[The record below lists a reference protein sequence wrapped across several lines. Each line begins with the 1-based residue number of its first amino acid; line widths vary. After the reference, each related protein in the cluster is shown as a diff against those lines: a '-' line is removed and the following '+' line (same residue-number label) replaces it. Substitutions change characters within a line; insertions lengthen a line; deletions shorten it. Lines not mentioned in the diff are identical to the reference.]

1 MEENNSYK
9 VTLTIPV
16 YNAGKYLRDLL
27 ESILKQTMDYREIE
41 VIMVDDLSTD
51 NSREIMDEYANK
63 YSNFISVKLQENHK
77 IAGTA
82 RNKGMEIAHGKYL
95 MFADADDFL
104 PENAVQTMYN
114 AIESKNADFITANY
128 INADEDGTLWTKPI
142 FDLQKYT
149 DFKLRITDY
158 TKSFF
163 VLNGSAC
170 NKIFRKEF
178 IQSHNIKFLEGVP
191 GEDAYFTTY
200 SFMESENVYYI
211 QDIVYCYRQRNQ
223 SNDLKSVSFYCS
235 ADYFERIN
243 RSYRAI
249 YENFKA
255 HNQLKFYRYMYA
267 KNMSY
272 IMYKFIDSTL
282 LSDEERIQTLMNMH
296 WFYELSEELKVPA
309 AQEAQQ
315 MIISQIVK
323 GNYEEA
329 VNYCKIIADIR
340 TYVPKQVR
348 EDMSRPDADMYQK
361 IAQYD
366 SEY

>member
-1 MEENNSYK
+1 MEQKEIK
-9 VTLTIPV
+9 ITLTIPV

-27 ESILKQTMDYREIE
+27 DSILKQTISQEDIE

-51 NSREIMDEYANK
+51 NSRDIMDEYAEK
-63 YSNFISVKLQENHK
+63 YTNFASVKLPQNNK

-82 RNKGMEIAHGKYL
+82 RNKGMEMARGKYL

-104 PENAVQTMYN
+104 PENAMQTMYE
-114 AIESKNADFITANY
+114 AIESKNADFVTANY
-128 INADEDGTLWTKPI
+128 INADEDGTVWTKPI
-142 FDLQKYT
+142 FDLEKYT
-149 DFKLRITDY
+149 NFKLSITDY
-158 TKSFF
+158 NKSFF

-170 NKIFRKEF
+170 NKIYRRKF
-178 IQSHNIKFLEGVP
+178 IQSHGIKFLEGVP
-191 GEDAYFTTY
+191 AEDAYFNTY
-200 SFMESENVYYI
+200 AFMESENVYYI
-211 QDIVYCYRQRNQ
+211 SDIVYCYRQRNMSGVQ
-223 SNDLKSVSFYCS
+223 SVSFYCS

-243 RSYRAI
+243 RAYKAI

-272 IMYKFIDSTL
+272 ILYKFIDSRL
-282 LSDEERIQTLMNMH
+282 LSDEERVKALENMH
-296 WFYELSEELKVPA
+296 WFYELSETLKVPA

-315 MIISQIVK
+315 MIISQIVA

-340 TYVPKQVR
+340 NYVPKQVR

-361 IAQYD
+361 IAKYD
-366 SEY
+366 DEY

>member
-1 MEENNSYK
+1 MYK
-9 VTLTIPV
+9 ISLIIPV
-16 YNAGKYLRDLL
+16 FNAEKYLKDLL
-27 ESILKQTMDYREIE
+27 ESIIKQTMNFKEIE
-41 VIMVDDLSTD
+41 VIMVDDVSTD
-51 NSREIMDEYANK
+51 NSRDIMDEYANK
-63 YSNFISVKLQENHK
+63 YDNFISVKLEENHK

-104 PENAVQTMYN
+104 PENACEIMYN
-114 AIESKNADFITANY
+114 AIESKKADFITANY

-142 FDLQKYT
+142 FNLEKYT
-149 DFKLRITDY
+149 NFKLDIKDY

-170 NKIFRKEF
+170 NKIFNREF
-178 IQSHNIKFLEGVP
+178 IESHGINFLEGVP

-223 SNDLKSVSFYCS
+223 NNATKSVSFYCS

-249 YENFKA
+249 YENFKR
-255 HNQLKFYRYMYA
+255 HNQLRFYRYMYA

-272 IMYKFIDSTL
+272 IMYKFIDSNL
-282 LSDEERIQTLMNMH
+282 LSDEERIQTLKNMH
-296 WFYELSEELKVPA
+296 WFYELSEKLKVPA

-315 MIISQIVK
+315 MIITKVLK
-323 GNYEEA
+323 EDYKEA
-329 VNYCKIIADIR
+329 VNYCKIVADIR
-340 TYVPKQVR
+340 SYIPKQVR
-348 EDMSRPDADMYQK
+348 EDMSRPDAAMYQK
-361 IAQYD
+361 IAQFDDNY
-366 SEY
+366 

>member
-1 MEENNSYK
+1 M
-9 VTLTIPV
+9 
-16 YNAGKYLRDLL
+16 
-27 ESILKQTMDYREIE
+27 
-41 VIMVDDLSTD
+41 
-51 NSREIMDEYANK
+51 
-63 YSNFISVKLQENHK
+63 
-77 IAGTA
+77 
-82 RNKGMEIAHGKYL
+82 
-95 MFADADDFL
+95 
-104 PENAVQTMYN
+104 
-114 AIESKNADFITANY
+114 
-128 INADEDGTLWTKPI
+128 
-142 FDLQKYT
+142 
-149 DFKLRITDY
+149 
-158 TKSFF
+158 
-163 VLNGSAC
+163 LNGSAC
-170 NKIFRKEF
+170 NKIFNRKF
-178 IQSHNIKFLEGVP
+178 IQEHGIKFLEGVP

-200 SFMESENVYYI
+200 SFMESQNVYYI

-223 SNDLKSVSFYCS
+223 SNATKSVSFYCS

-282 LSDEERIQTLMNMH
+282 LSDEERVETLQNMH
-296 WFYELSEELKVPA
+296 WFYELSQTLKVPA

-315 MIISQIVK
+315 MIISQIIK

-340 TYVPKQVR
+340 NYVPKQVR
-348 EDMSRPDADMYQK
+348 EDMSRPDASMYQK
-361 IAQYD
+361 IAEYD